1 MSSSG
6 HSNYSSLRKEMTSK
20 EKIVSRNLASG
31 NSLQIN
37 GDAVDQIWNFQVEN
51 MFINYRIKPATD
63 APSSRLN
70 SACSPESAPEKATVS
85 SSRKKYEKASKLS
98 PATDLR
104 LQTIPAQSVVL
115 YPRLS
120 DTREVVRAIFRPSI
134 LENFITRRIVRR
146 LKLEIDGR
154 SPTAKTLIWGETDV
168 PPITTFV
175 DLACSAEKSSE
186 RVMCRFYVARRCPF
200 DVLFGSE
207 SMRFI
212 IHGVG

>member
-1 MSSSG
+1 
-6 HSNYSSLRKEMTSK
+6 MTSK

-51 MFINYRIKPATD
+51 IFINHRIKPAIDT
-63 APSSRLN
+63 PSERLD
-70 SACSPESAPEKATVS
+70 SACSPGSAPEKPRFS
-85 SSRKKYEKASKLS
+85 NSRKKYEKTSKIS
-98 PATDLR
+98 PAADLT
-104 LQTIPAQSVVL
+104 LQSIPAQSVVL
-115 YPRLS
+115 YPKLS
-120 DTREVVRAIFRPSI
+120 ETREVVRAIFRPSI
-134 LENFITRRIVRR
+134 PENFITRRIVRR
-146 LKLEIDGR
+146 LKLDIDGR
-154 SPTAKTLIWGETDV
+154 SPTAKTLIWGETVV

-175 DLACSAEKSSE
+175 DLACSAVKSSE

-212 IHGVG
+212 IHRVG